1 MWSLPI
7 LSVRDGYANHELSGP
22 QCSEPLTLVCN
33 AENFNSTDIIWFAGS
48 TVLVVYSFRS
58 SQPFPVSLQSD
69 VINGTAQIEN
79 AYYNGDFNYID
90 FTLTVNVKDLLPFQ
104 EHNISC
110 GSLYIRSNAFKVKNF
125 NAIGENVS
133 IQH

>member
-7 LSVRDGYANHELSGP
+7 LSVRDGFSNQELSGP

-33 AENFNSTDIIWFAGS
+33 AVNFNSTNITWFAGS
-48 TVLVVYSFRS
+48 TILVAYSFRS
-58 SQPFPVSLQSD
+58 SDPFPMSLQSD

-79 AYYNGDFNYID
+79 AYYNGDFNYIN
-90 FTLTVNVKDLLPFQ
+90 FTLTVNVKDLLLFQ
-104 EHNISC
+104 EQNISC
-110 GSLYIRSNAFKVKNF
+110 GSIYTRSNAFNVKNF
-125 NAIGENVS
+125 NVIGENVI